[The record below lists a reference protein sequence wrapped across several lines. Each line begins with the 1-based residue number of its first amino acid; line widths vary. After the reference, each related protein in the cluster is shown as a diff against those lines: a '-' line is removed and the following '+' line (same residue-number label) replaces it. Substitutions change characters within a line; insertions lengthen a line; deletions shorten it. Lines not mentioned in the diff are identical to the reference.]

1 MPPQVLI
8 EPATLDFSRVL
19 LSREEIGRFN
29 PQRFE
34 FQLLDGV
41 VLMDHA
47 AGLYA
52 GFYDAPA
59 DAWWVRGHIPG
70 RPIMPGVV
78 MIECAAQMASLV
90 AHHLMEGLGF
100 LGFGG
105 VTDVKFR
112 GVVTPPARFI
122 ILGQA
127 LEVKR
132 RRVICATQGF
142 VNGEMVYEGIITGM
156 PV

>member
-1 MPPQVLI
+1 MPPTVII
-8 EPATLDFSRVL
+8 EPSSLDFSRVL
-19 LSREEIGRFN
+19 LSREEIGKFN

-41 VLMDHA
+41 VLMDHEA
-47 AGLYA
+47 RKYA
-52 GFYDAPA
+52 GYYDARE

-90 AHHLMEGLGF
+90 AHHLLDDLGF
-100 LGFGG
+100 LGFSG
-105 VTDVKFR
+105 VSDVKFR

-122 ILGQA
+122 LVGQA

-142 VNGEMVYEGIITGM
+142 VDGEMVYEGVITGM
-156 PV
+156 PI